1 MQGLEDLEIGL
12 VIWAG
17 PDPVQTLRDAKQFGV
32 RAGQLGFP
40 QSLSLTGAADKWD
53 GALTAEAFSVTTAVC
68 SYEGEDYSDIP
79 SVIRTVGLVP
89 PETRA
94 RRIEHT
100 KAVSDLAS
108 KLGIDSVACHI
119 GFLPHDPAD
128 PGYQEMQT
136 VALELARYCNSNGQ
150 NFTLETGQEPAKV
163 LARFIADVHHPN
175 LKINFDPANMILYG
189 TGDPIEAL
197 TLLAEHVVSVHC
209 KDGDWPSMENPQSLG
224 RELPLGKGKVDLP
237 AFIAKLKEIGYRGL
251 LAIEREGVPDAT
263 ERAADIRGAVELLK
277 QLTGRN

>member
-40 QSLSLTGAADKWD
+40 EGFSLKGAEDKWD
-53 GALTAEAFSVTTAVC
+53 EALTAEAFSVTTAIC

-79 SVIRTVGLVP
+79 AVMRTVGLVP

-108 KLGIDSVACHI
+108 KLGMDSVACHI

-128 PGYQEMQT
+128 PAYREMQA
-136 VALELARYCNSNGQ
+136 VALDLARYCNSNGQ
-150 NFTLETGQEPAKV
+150 NFTLETGQETAKV
-163 LARFIADVHHPN
+163 LTRFISDVHHPN
-175 LKINFDPANMILYG
+175 LKVNFDPANMILYG

-197 TLLAEHVVSVHC
+197 TVLAEHVVSVHC
-209 KDGDWPSMENPQSLG
+209 KDGDWPPMESPQSLG

-237 AFIAKLKEIGYRGL
+237 AFLAKLKEIGYRGL
-251 LAIEREGVPDAT
+251 LAIEREGVPDAGK
-263 ERAADIRGAVELLK
+263 RAADIRAAIELLK
-277 QLTGRN
+277 QLTGRD